1 MIVLRVGVPVQAVAR
16 MVLNILN
23 RHGEIWITASGSD
36 EKSVSLTDL
45 ILARLS

>member
-1 MIVLRVGVPVQAVAR
+1 

-23 RHGEIWITASGSD
+23 MHVEIWITASGSD

-45 ILARLS
+45 TLHDKSGQVSNVLA